1 MKNITLNFYIM
12 NYTVQNLTQVADCD
26 VLLSLAQKEK
36 ADLTFRKLSVERLTD
51 RYAETSV
58 EVATQL
64 QGVIAE
70 LAAVDSYIAILP
82 DGPIKDEAVDKK
94 TRLEYKKFLLEGRVE
109 SYGVVALLEK
119 QMDLGRVEQEIAEVD
134 AFMAAVEARK
144 AAL

>member
-1 MKNITLNFYIM
+1 M
-12 NYTVQNLTQVADCD
+12 NYTVENLTQVADCD
-26 VLLSLAQKEK
+26 VLLSWAQKEK

-82 DGPIKDEAVDKK
+82 DGPIKDEALDKK

-134 AFMAAVEARK
+134 AFVAAVEARK

>member
-26 VLLSLAQKEK
+26 VLLSWAQKEK

-51 RYAETSV
+51 RYAEASV

-70 LAAVDSYIAILP
+70 LVAVDSYIAILP

-134 AFMAAVEARK
+134 AFVAAVEARK

>member
-1 MKNITLNFYIM
+1 M

-26 VLLSLAQKEK
+26 VLLSWDQKEK

-134 AFMAAVEARK
+134 AFVAAVEARK

>member
-1 MKNITLNFYIM
+1 M
-12 NYTVQNLTQVADCD
+12 NYSVQNLTQVADCD
-26 VLLSLAQKEK
+26 VLLSWAQKEK

-134 AFMAAVEARK
+134 AFVAAVEARK

>member
-1 MKNITLNFYIM
+1 M

-26 VLLSLAQKEK
+26 VLLSWAQKEK

-109 SYGVVALLEK
+109 SYGVVAILEK

-134 AFMAAVEARK
+134 AFVAAVEARK

>member
-1 MKNITLNFYIM
+1 M

>member
-1 MKNITLNFYIM
+1 M

-36 ADLTFRKLSVERLTD
+36 ADLTFRKLSVIRLTD

-144 AAL
+144 ATL

>member
-1 MKNITLNFYIM
+1 M

-26 VLLSLAQKEK
+26 VLLSWAQKEK

-51 RYAETSV
+51 RYAESSV

-82 DGPIKDEAVDKK
+82 DGPIKDEALDKK

-144 AAL
+144 ATL

>member
-1 MKNITLNFYIM
+1 M

-70 LAAVDSYIAILP
+70 LAAVESYIAILP

>member
-1 MKNITLNFYIM
+1 M

-26 VLLSLAQKEK
+26 VLLSWAQKEK

-134 AFMAAVEARK
+134 AFVAAVEARK

>member
-1 MKNITLNFYIM
+1 M
-12 NYTVQNLTQVADCD
+12 NYSVQNLTQVADCD
-26 VLLSLAQKEK
+26 VLLSWAQKEK

-70 LAAVDSYIAILP
+70 LAAVDSYIVILP

-134 AFMAAVEARK
+134 AFVAAVEARK

>member
-1 MKNITLNFYIM
+1 M
-12 NYTVQNLTQVADCD
+12 NYSVQNLTQVADCD
-26 VLLSLAQKEK
+26 VLLSWAQKEK

-82 DGPIKDEAVDKK
+82 DGPIKDEALDKK

-134 AFMAAVEARK
+134 AFVAAVEARK

>member
-1 MKNITLNFYIM
+1 M

-26 VLLSLAQKEK
+26 VLLSWDQKGK
-36 ADLTFRKLSVERLTD
+36 DDLTFRKLSVERLTD

-134 AFMAAVEARK
+134 AFVAAVEARK

>member
-1 MKNITLNFYIM
+1 M

-26 VLLSLAQKEK
+26 VLLSWAQKEK

-70 LAAVDSYIAILP
+70 
-82 DGPIKDEAVDKK
+82 
-94 TRLEYKKFLLEGRVE
+94 
-109 SYGVVALLEK
+109 
-119 QMDLGRVEQEIAEVD
+119 
-134 AFMAAVEARK
+134 
-144 AAL
+144 

>member
-1 MKNITLNFYIM
+1 M
-12 NYTVQNLTQVADCD
+12 NYSVQNLTQVADCD
-26 VLLSLAQKEK
+26 VLLSWAQKEK

-64 QGVIAE
+64 QGVIVE

-82 DGPIKDEAVDKK
+82 DGPIKDEALDKK

-119 QMDLGRVEQEIAEVD
+119 EMDLGRVEQEIAEVD
-134 AFMAAVEARK
+134 AFVAVVEARK

>member
-1 MKNITLNFYIM
+1 M
-12 NYTVQNLTQVADCD
+12 NYSVQNLTQVADCD

-58 EVATQL
+58 EIATQL

-82 DGPIKDEAVDKK
+82 DGPIKDEALDKK

-119 QMDLGRVEQEIAEVD
+119 QMDLGRVEQEIAEID
-134 AFMAAVEARK
+134 AFMATIEARK

>member
-1 MKNITLNFYIM
+1 M
-12 NYTVQNLTQVADCD
+12 NYSVQNLTQVADCD

-82 DGPIKDEAVDKK
+82 DGPIKDEALDKK

-134 AFMAAVEARK
+134 AFMAAIEARK

>member
-1 MKNITLNFYIM
+1 MENITLNFYIM

-70 LAAVDSYIAILP
+70 LAAVESYIAILP

-134 AFMAAVEARK
+134 AFVAAVEARK

>member
-26 VLLSLAQKEK
+26 VLLSWAQKEK

-94 TRLEYKKFLLEGRVE
+94 TRLEYKKFLLESRVE

-134 AFMAAVEARK
+134 AFVAAVEARK

>member
-1 MKNITLNFYIM
+1 M
-12 NYTVQNLTQVADCD
+12 NYSVQNLTQVADCD

-58 EVATQL
+58 EIATQL

-82 DGPIKDEAVDKK
+82 DGPIKDEALDKK

-119 QMDLGRVEQEIAEVD
+119 QMDLDRVEQEIAEID

>member
-1 MKNITLNFYIM
+1 M
-12 NYTVQNLTQVADCD
+12 NYSVQNLTQVADCD

-134 AFMAAVEARK
+134 AFVAAVEARK

>member
-1 MKNITLNFYIM
+1 MPQKNKGYE
-12 NYTVQNLTQVADCD
+12 
-26 VLLSLAQKEK
+26 KEK

-82 DGPIKDEAVDKK
+82 DGPIKDEALDKK

-119 QMDLGRVEQEIAEVD
+119 QMDLGRVEQEIAEID
-134 AFMAAVEARK
+134 AFMAAIEARK

>member
-26 VLLSLAQKEK
+26 VLLSWAQKEK

-134 AFMAAVEARK
+134 AFVAAVEARK

>member
-1 MKNITLNFYIM
+1 M
-12 NYTVQNLTQVADCD
+12 NYSVQNLTQVADCD
-26 VLLSLAQKEK
+26 VLLSWAQKEK

-58 EVATQL
+58 EIATQL

-82 DGPIKDEAVDKK
+82 DGPIKDEALDKK

-119 QMDLGRVEQEIAEVD
+119 QMDLGRVEQEIAEID
-134 AFMAAVEARK
+134 DFMAAVEARK

>member
-1 MKNITLNFYIM
+1 M

-134 AFMAAVEARK
+134 AFVAAVEARK

>member
-1 MKNITLNFYIM
+1 MENITLNFYIM

-26 VLLSLAQKEK
+26 VLLSWAQKEK

-134 AFMAAVEARK
+134 AFVAAVEARK

>member
-1 MKNITLNFYIM
+1 M
-12 NYTVQNLTQVADCD
+12 NYSVQNLTQVADCD
-26 VLLSLAQKEK
+26 VLLSWAQKEK

-82 DGPIKDEAVDKK
+82 DGPIKDEALDKK

-119 QMDLGRVEQEIAEVD
+119 QMDLGRVEQEIAEID

>member
-1 MKNITLNFYIM
+1 M

-26 VLLSLAQKEK
+26 VLLSWAQKEK

>member
-1 MKNITLNFYIM
+1 M

-26 VLLSLAQKEK
+26 VLLSWAQKEK

-58 EVATQL
+58 EEATQL

-134 AFMAAVEARK
+134 AFVAAVEARK

>member
-1 MKNITLNFYIM
+1 M

-26 VLLSLAQKEK
+26 VLLSWAQKEK

-64 QGVIAE
+64 QCVIAE

-134 AFMAAVEARK
+134 AFVAAVEARK

>member
-1 MKNITLNFYIM
+1 MQTYDVVFTLATCN
-12 NYTVQNLTQVADCD
+12 TE
-26 VLLSLAQKEK
+26 KEK

-134 AFMAAVEARK
+134 AFVAAVEARK

>member
-1 MKNITLNFYIM
+1 M
-12 NYTVQNLTQVADCD
+12 NYSVQNLTQVADCD
-26 VLLSLAQKEK
+26 VLLSWAQKEK
-36 ADLTFRKLSVERLTD
+36 ADLTYRKLSVERLTD

-82 DGPIKDEAVDKK
+82 DGPIKDEALDKK

-119 QMDLGRVEQEIAEVD
+119 EMDLGRVEQEIAEVD
-134 AFMAAVEARK
+134 AFVAAVEARK